1 MEKRSYGIIIEAHQI
16 KKDLKMKPEELL
28 DAQIADM
35 AKEASDYAAANPLYD
50 LKKVHEAL
58 ESRPPECSIGQA
70 LVAMLNNA
78 YAVGYI
84 SAKRE
89 GKKQIILFPGHQC

>member
-1 MEKRSYGIIIEAHQI
+1 MMD
-16 KKDLKMKPEELL
+16 DLPPGLL

-35 AKEASDYAAANPLYD
+35 AKEAREYAEKNPLWTPQ
-50 LKKVHEAL
+50 KVHEAL
-58 ESRPPECSIGQA
+58 EARPKDVSLAQA

-84 SAKRE
+84 SAKRDLE
-89 GKKQIILFPGHQC
+89 KPRKVILFPGHQS

>member
-1 MEKRSYGIIIEAHQI
+1 MT
-16 KKDLKMKPEELL
+16 DELI

-35 AKEASDYAAANPLYD
+35 AKEAAEYAAANPLYNA
-50 LKKVHEAL
+50 KKVWEAL
-58 ESRPPECSIGQA
+58 ESRPENVTLPEA

-89 GKKQIILFPGHQC
+89 RRKVILFPGHES